1 MTQIYKMGHPLWVIE
16 ESRGGRGGG
25 GAGGRLLTKLYIFII
40 PDNES
45 LDVCQEKVNVVVF
58 QLLH

>member
-1 MTQIYKMGHPLWVIE
+1 MGNRRVEGWT
-16 ESRGGRGGG
+16 GG

>member
-16 ESRGGRGGG
+16 ESRGGRGG